1 MVVEPGTKLLQ
12 VVPSSNEYS
21 SETCGA
27 LLVLER
33 EIVEFDCVAV
43 NFNPFSS

>member
-12 VVPSSNEYS
+12 VVPLSNEYS
-21 SETCGA
+21 SETSGA
-27 LLVLER
+27 SLVMES
-33 EIVEFDCVAV
+33 EIVEFDWVAV